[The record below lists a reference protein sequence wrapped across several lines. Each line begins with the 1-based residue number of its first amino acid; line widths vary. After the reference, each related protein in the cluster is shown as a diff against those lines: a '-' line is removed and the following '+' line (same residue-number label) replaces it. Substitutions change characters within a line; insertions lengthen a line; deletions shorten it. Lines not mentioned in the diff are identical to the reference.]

1 MNIRLRCFSHI
12 KYALGRDEMTIELPG
27 GATAG
32 DLIARVRAMGGETL
46 RTIPVRAAV
55 NQAYVDPGEV
65 LHDGDEVALIPP
77 VQGG

>member
-12 KYALGRDEMTIELPG
+12 KYALGRDELTLELPDG
-27 GATAG
+27 SSAG
-32 DLIARVRAMGGETL
+32 DLIARVREMGGAAL
-46 RTIPVRAAV
+46 ASIPVRAAV
-55 NQAYVDPGEV
+55 NQMYVDPVEV